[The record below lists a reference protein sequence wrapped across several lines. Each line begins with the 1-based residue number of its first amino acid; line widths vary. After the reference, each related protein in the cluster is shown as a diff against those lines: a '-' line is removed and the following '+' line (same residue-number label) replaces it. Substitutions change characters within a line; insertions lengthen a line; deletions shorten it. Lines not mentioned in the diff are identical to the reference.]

1 MGALLFNNSSI
12 GATQS
17 IKLLGSNQKLLLKK
31 EKKISIGCY
40 QERNVNP
47 RVLSKETSK
56 SGTDNSIMLPSMS
69 TKRLPKSIGIVE
81 FFSGKNILVTGATGF
96 VAKGKSTLS
105 LLFFFIL
112 LVSVHSF
119 FLFFFL
125 KNKKI
130 QLTLEMNT
138 KIKRIQE

>member
-81 FFSGKNILVTGATGF
+81 FFSGKNILVSGATGF
-96 VAKGKSTLS
+96 VAKGKEHALS
-105 LLFFFIL
+105 SLFLYSSCVCSFFFP
-112 LVSVHSF
+112 
-119 FLFFFL
+119 FFFFPEKQ
-125 KNKKI
+125 KNPINLRNEYKD
-130 QLTLEMNT
+130 
-138 KIKRIQE
+138 